1 MAVKGRM
8 AYFSE
13 CKVEQEPLGKK
24 KDQRF
29 RVRETAFLLFLLR
42 LLHRFICE
50 ITRLPY
56 RNIYHDND
64 WRVTSKIKEK
74 NLNPRLEVR
83 T

>member
-29 RVRETAFLLFLLR
+29 RETETAFLLSFPPR

-50 ITRLPY
+50 ITCLPR
-56 RNIYHDND
+56 RNI
-64 WRVTSKIKEK
+64 
-74 NLNPRLEVR
+74 
-83 T
+83 